1 METAMVVQATGWLM
15 VGGTALRALW
25 WLGANL
31 LSRRHHQRLSHDLI
45 AQVLAEAEKSVG
57 AGRTQAPQARKPRQS
72 QLPLHVVRREY
83 ETADHSVCSLYL
95 AAPDGAPLKTYG
107 PGQFLT
113 VSFEG
118 TDGRPLQRCYSLS
131 EMPTRPQSCYRITV
145 KRLEGQSNSNGGAWS
160 GAASTQLVDNV
171 RVGDVIGTAE
181 PAGSF
186 VLDQTSDRPV
196 VLIAGGIG
204 ITPLMSMLNWLVASG
219 SRREVVLIYA
229 VRNREQHSFQ
239 EHIRRLQKL
248 APNLTTLVFYS
259 QPTADCRHGIDF
271 DHAGRIDV
279 RALKPLLSARDFV
292 YYMCG
297 PTQMMA
303 SFRAVLLGLGI
314 NEADIHTEAFGG
326 PSATSA
332 NSGTGKA
339 QQATGAPRKSDRS
352 RFKIS
357 FSDSKRRVVW
367 EPHHGSLLDIAEACG
382 VEARASCRAG
392 QCGSCKVRLKSGK
405 VTYTSPPAAAV
416 EEGTCLPCLARPV
429 SDLVVEL

>member
-25 WLGANL
+25 WFGANM
-31 LSRRHHQRLSHDLI
+31 LSRRHHQRLSHELI

-57 AGRTQAPQARKPRQS
+57 AGRAKAPQAPKPRQGL
-72 QLPLHVVRREY
+72 LPLQVVRREY
-83 ETADHSVCSLYL
+83 ETADRSVCSLYL
-95 AAPDGAPLKTYG
+95 ASPDGAPLKSYG

-113 VSFEG
+113 ISLEG
-118 TDGRPLQRCYSLS
+118 PDGRPIQRCYSLS

-145 KRLEGQSNSNGGAWS
+145 KRLEGPSDSNDRPWS
-160 GAASTQLVDNV
+160 GAASTQLVNNV
-171 RVGDVIGTAE
+171 CVGDVIGTAE

-229 VRNREQHSFQ
+229 VRNREQHPFQ

-248 APNLTTLVFYS
+248 APNLATVVFYS

-271 DHAGRIDV
+271 DHAGRVDV

-303 SFRAVLLGLGI
+303 SFRTDLLALGI

-326 PSATSA
+326 PPAAGA
-332 NSGTGKA
+332 NSVTAKA
-339 QQATGAPRKSDRS
+339 QQKTGARGKGDRS
-352 RFKIS
+352 RFKIT
-357 FSDSKRRVVW
+357 FSDSERRVVW

-392 QCGSCKVRLKSGK
+392 QCGSCKVRLKSGE